1 MLGTTAQTPAACA
14 RLGKRCDASAATRL
28 VSHYRFLHQLNN
40 FLALRCVQRG
50 MVAKSHVALFCLE
63 IYRTWLW
70 CCARLRGLRV
80 LGPCPC
86 AARACLATAR
96 QAVRPHRPCM
106 SLHVGVSRV
115 PVAHLCVPV
124 MMFITAGPMIKL
136 CAGGRGTVKDV
147 CHDDEPR
154 HVWTSGPITH

>member
-1 MLGTTAQTPAACA
+1 VP
-14 RLGKRCDASAATRL
+14 
-28 VSHYRFLHQLNN
+28 
-40 FLALRCVQRG
+40 LRCEG
-50 MVAKSHVALFCLE
+50 
-63 IYRTWLW
+63 
-70 CCARLRGLRV
+70 V
-80 LGPCPC
+80 LGHGPTGRQAASPLHVLACPC
-86 AARACLATAR
+86 M
-96 QAVRPHRPCM
+96 P
-106 SLHVGVSRV
+106 LHVGVSRV